1 MTGRSAGRLALA
13 ALFLSAPAL
22 AGPALAGPALQAQGR
37 DGGVIAAFPM
47 PEGHEICLH
56 WAHSVTGGKVA
67 DCFENRMD
75 RLTLTRSYLHDFAA
89 GLGEV
94 EGRGTLTPA
103 PQGGYWIMDINEAL
117 PDNRLALRTG
127 SGAVGHRLVAGEKTV
142 ALPLQTAL
150 TLILTRPN

>member
-1 MTGRSAGRLALA
+1 M
-13 ALFLSAPAL
+13 
-22 AGPALAGPALQAQGR
+22 
-37 DGGVIAAFPM
+37 
-47 PEGHEICLH
+47 
-56 WAHSVTGGKVA
+56 A

-94 EGRGTLTPA
+94 QGRGTLTPA
-103 PQGGYWIMDINEAL
+103 PQGGYWIMHINEAL

-150 TLILTRPN
+150 TLVLTRPN

>member
-1 MTGRSAGRLALA
+1 VTGRYVGRLALA
-13 ALFLSAPAL
+13 ALLLSGSAL
-22 AGPALAGPALQAQGR
+22 ADPVLQAQGR
-37 DGGVIAAFPM
+37 DGLIIAALPM
-47 PEGHEICLH
+47 PQDQEICLH

-67 DCFENRMD
+67 DCFENR
-75 RLTLTRSYLHDFAA
+75 RGQLTLTRSYLHDFAA

-103 PQGGYWIMDINEAL
+103 PQGGYWIIEIDEPL

-142 ALPLQTAL
+142 ALPLKTAL
-150 TLILTRPN
+150 TLILTCPN